1 MAHFQEK
8 LFDEYDEDEQDYE
21 THLATYVEELSAKR
35 YDTALES
42 CDGMLEASPK
52 DAEAALCRALVH
64 ALRGDDDEEDDDY
77 CTLWLKRCDRWR
89 VDGEDCMG
97 VPWGERA
104 QRDFPPARLK
114 ERPAWQKAILDL
126 DKPADCGDAEV
137 ARRFLARCARR
148 RDAAPTPPPPPV
160 IEITEAASGSTAAQS
175 VLDHVVDHGEFP
187 EEMVDERPLVTVS
200 QGLDEETFETLK
212 AALVNHPRLQNAD
225 SEALGESFRGSS
237 GFVVRFDGWGGVD
250 ATAKK
255 LWVRSETRPLVPFF
269 RRCADKECTG
279 FVLNVLVVA
288 PSEDDDEVVVDEN
301 APEAVKLLLR
311 KKAAESIDEQYA
323 VGWHRDATLGL
334 KPGADAAPPLAHR
347 VSVLYVAVPEATGG
361 ELCLRNADRP
371 PWRSERGVIDREVA
385 PKQNRLAVFRGD
397 AEHAVRRVTNVTKAD
412 AAFPK
417 GHRVSLVLEQY
428 RVPPG
433 LREFTMHF
441 EIVEGKDYERVN
453 D

>member
-8 LFDEYDEDEQDYE
+8 LFDAYDAAEEEYE

-35 YDTALES
+35 FDTALES
-42 CDGMLEASPK
+42 CEGMLEASPK

-64 ALRGDDDEEDDDY
+64 ALRGDSEEEDDDY

-148 RDAAPTPPPPPV
+148 RDAAPPEPPQMPIV
-160 IEITEAASGSTAAQS
+160 VESTAAQT

-187 EEMVDERPLVTVS
+187 EEVVDERPLVTVS

-225 SEALGESFRGSS
+225 SEALGESFQGSS

-279 FVLNVLVVA
+279 FVLNVLVVEPA
-288 PSEDDDEVVVDEN
+288 EDDDEVVVDEN

-311 KKAAESIDEQYA
+311 KKAEESIDEQYA

-385 PKQNRLAVFRGD
+385 PRVEISTPSIGRPKFDLHTGRAEAKPTRSLPRRRG
-397 AEHAVRRVTNVTKAD
+397 ARRTT
-412 AAFPK
+412 
-417 GHRVSLVLEQY
+417 GHERD
-428 RVPPG
+428 
-433 LREFTMHF
+433 
-441 EIVEGKDYERVN
+441 EGGRKLS
-453 D
+453 

>member
-8 LFDEYDEDEQDYE
+8 LFEEYEQAEEDYE

-42 CDGMLEASPK
+42 CEGMLEASPK

-126 DKPADCGDAEV
+126 DRPAACDDAQA

-148 RDAAPTPPPPPV
+148 RDVVTEPPQMPV
-160 IEITEAASGSTAAQS
+160 VEITESTAAQT
-175 VLDHVVDHGEFP
+175 VLDHVVDHGELP
-187 EEMVDERPLVTVS
+187 DDVVDDRPLVTVS
-200 QGLDEETFETLK
+200 QGLDEETFQTLK
-212 AALVNHPRLQNAD
+212 TALVNHPRLQNAD
-225 SEALGESFRGSS
+225 SEALGASFRGSS

-279 FVLNVLVVA
+279 FVLNVLVVEPA
-288 PSEDDDEVVVDEN
+288 EDDDEVVVDED

-311 KKAAESIDEQYA
+311 KKAEESIDEQYA

-385 PKQNRLAVFRGD
+385 ARVEISCCGDRG
-397 AEHAVRRVTNVTKAD
+397 A
-412 AAFPK
+412 
-417 GHRVSLVLEQY
+417 S
-428 RVPPG
+428 
-433 LREFTMHF
+433 
-441 EIVEGKDYERVN
+441 EI
-453 D
+453 

>member
-8 LFDEYDEDEQDYE
+8 LFDAYDAAEEDYE

-42 CDGMLEASPK
+42 CEGMLEASPK

-126 DKPADCGDAEV
+126 DRPAACDDAQA

-148 RDAAPTPPPPPV
+148 RDVVTEPPQMPV
-160 IEITEAASGSTAAQS
+160 VEITESTAAQT
-175 VLDHVVDHGEFP
+175 VLDHVVDHGELP
-187 EEMVDERPLVTVS
+187 DDVVDDRPLVTVS
-200 QGLDEETFETLK
+200 QGLDEETFQTLK
-212 AALVNHPRLQNAD
+212 TALVNHPRLQNAD
-225 SEALGESFRGSS
+225 SEALGASFRGSS

-279 FVLNVLVVA
+279 FVLNVLVVEPA
-288 PSEDDDEVVVDEN
+288 EDDDEVVVDED

-311 KKAAESIDEQYA
+311 KKAEESIDEQYA

-385 PKQNRLAVFRGD
+385 ARVEISCCGDRG
-397 AEHAVRRVTNVTKAD
+397 A
-412 AAFPK
+412 
-417 GHRVSLVLEQY
+417 S
-428 RVPPG
+428 
-433 LREFTMHF
+433 
-441 EIVEGKDYERVN
+441 EI
-453 D
+453 

>member
-8 LFDEYDEDEQDYE
+8 LFEEYEQAEEDYE

-35 YDTALES
+35 FDTALES

-114 ERPAWQKAILDL
+114 ERPAWQKAILDF

-148 RDAAPTPPPPPV
+148 RDIVTEPPQMPV
-160 IEITEAASGSTAAQS
+160 VEITESTAAQS
-175 VLDHVVDHGEFP
+175 VLDHVVDHGELP
-187 EEMVDERPLVTVS
+187 EEMEDDRPLVTVS
-200 QGLDEETFETLK
+200 QGLDEETFQTLK
-212 AALVNHPRLQNAD
+212 TALVHHPRLQNAD
-225 SEALGESFRGSS
+225 SEALGASFAGSS

-279 FVLNVLVVA
+279 FVLNVLVVEPA
-288 PSEDDDEVVVDEN
+288 EDEDEVVVDED

-311 KKAAESIDEQYA
+311 KKAEESIDEQYA

-347 VSVLYVAVPEATGG
+347 VSACV
-361 ELCLRNADRP
+361 
-371 PWRSERGVIDREVA
+371 
-385 PKQNRLAVFRGD
+385 
-397 AEHAVRRVTNVTKAD
+397 
-412 AAFPK
+412 
-417 GHRVSLVLEQY
+417 
-428 RVPPG
+428 
-433 LREFTMHF
+433 
-441 EIVEGKDYERVN
+441 EIN
-453 D
+453 Q

>member
-8 LFDEYDEDEQDYE
+8 LFEEYEQAEEDYE

-42 CDGMLEASPK
+42 CEGMLEASPK

-64 ALRGDDDEEDDDY
+64 ALRGDADEEDDDY

-104 QRDFPPARLK
+104 QRDFPPAKLK
-114 ERPAWQKAILDL
+114 QRPAWQKAILDL
-126 DKPADCGDAEV
+126 DRPAACDDAQA

-148 RDAAPTPPPPPV
+148 RDAAPPEPQLPPV
-160 IEITEAASGSTAAQS
+160 VVESTAAQS
-175 VLDHVVDHGEFP
+175 VLDHVVDHGDFP
-187 EEMVDERPLVTVS
+187 EEVVDNRPLVTVS

-212 AALVNHPRLQNAD
+212 ASLVNHPRLQNAD
-225 SEALGESFRGSS
+225 SEALGASFVGSS

-279 FVLNVLVVA
+279 FVLNVLVVE
-288 PSEDDDEVVVDEN
+288 PSEDEEEVVVDDN

-311 KKAAESIDEQYA
+311 KKAEESIDEQYA

-371 PWRSERGVIDREVA
+371 PWRSERGLIDREVA

-441 EIVEGKDYERVN
+441 EIVEGKDYERVS

>member
-1 MAHFQEK
+1 MPIV
-8 LFDEYDEDEQDYE
+8 
-21 THLATYVEELSAKR
+21 VE
-35 YDTALES
+35 
-42 CDGMLEASPK
+42 
-52 DAEAALCRALVH
+52 
-64 ALRGDDDEEDDDY
+64 
-77 CTLWLKRCDRWR
+77 
-89 VDGEDCMG
+89 
-97 VPWGERA
+97 
-104 QRDFPPARLK
+104 
-114 ERPAWQKAILDL
+114 
-126 DKPADCGDAEV
+126 
-137 ARRFLARCARR
+137 
-148 RDAAPTPPPPPV
+148 
-160 IEITEAASGSTAAQS
+160 STAAQS
-175 VLDHVVDHGEFP
+175 ILDHVVDHGEFP
-187 EEMVDERPLVTVS
+187 EEVVDDRPLVTVS

-212 AALVNHPRLQNAD
+212 TALVNHPRLKNAD
-225 SEALGESFRGSS
+225 SEALGASFKGSS

-255 LWVRSETRPLVPFF
+255 LWVRSETRSLVPFF

-279 FVLNVLVVA
+279 FVLNVLVVE
-288 PSEDDDEVVVDEN
+288 PSEDDDKVVVDED

-311 KKAAESIDEQYA
+311 KKAEESIDEQYC

-347 VSVLYVAVPEATGG
+347 VSVLYVAVPEAAGG

-385 PKQNRLAVFRGD
+385 PKPNRLAVFRGD

-412 AAFPK
+412 ASFPK

-441 EIVEGKDYERVN
+441 EIVEGKDYERVS